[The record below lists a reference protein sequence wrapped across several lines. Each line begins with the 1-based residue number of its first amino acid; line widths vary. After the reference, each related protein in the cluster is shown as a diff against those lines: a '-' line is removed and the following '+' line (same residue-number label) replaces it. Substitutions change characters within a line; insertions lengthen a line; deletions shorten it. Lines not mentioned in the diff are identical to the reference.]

1 MLLLFTL
8 LESLAPALT
17 AAPSC
22 SFCLWLT
29 GCEVRCSQ
37 RLHHGV
43 ADLLLPPPGKV
54 QTCSFFLL
62 LFFLPDFADRK
73 VLFAVTSDTN
83 LLNKTATSAALFFT
97 LWGWVQQCEWFTDFS
112 FQPGP
117 ATQQWTCSGNISELF
132 NATCN
137 HWVVFLLGC
146 WEVVTWTVC
155 LRSFCLWKYITFN
168 CVSV

>member
-1 MLLLFTL
+1 MFCKSPWSVCLCLFFFNSIIVLVLDTLMLLLFTL

-37 RLHHGV
+37 RLHHRV

-54 QTCSFFLL
+54 QTCCFFLL

-83 LLNKTATSAALFFT
+83 LLNKTATSAALFFHSMG
-97 LWGWVQQCEWFTDFS
+97 LSAAVWMVYRLQF
-112 FQPGP
+112 P
-117 ATQQWTCSGNISELF
+117 AWTCYTTVNLF
-132 NATCN
+132 WK
-137 HWVVFLLGC
+137 H
-146 WEVVTWTVC
+146 
-155 LRSFCLWKYITFN
+155 LWIVQYN
-168 CVSV
+168 M